1 MIWLNTKEVAELLR
15 ISQQA
20 VVKNANAGN
29 YGTGIRYIKGKG
41 RGGKVLQICLN
52 ALPESAQ
59 NEYHIKNMK
68 KESEETSMEI
78 GINKPFDNFVMS
90 QKEKAIK
97 KLDAIKDYK
106 DFEKDYRKKCQKFS
120 KTECKEL
127 FIEKWNNENKDFQIS
142 IASLYRWLQKY
153 KNEKTLGL
161 VDKRGGHNKGEKS
174 IPEEIWDK
182 FCYYYLR
189 ESQPS
194 IKSCYEIVRVEAS
207 VKGIPI
213 PDYSVF
219 YYHANKIPYPT
230 LVLYREGRKAYD
242 DKCALYIERD
252 YLNIHSNEIWVAD
265 HHIWD
270 EHIVVEEKGDYKLKK
285 VRLWGSYWMDMRS
298 RLIVAKHLRVG
309 DPNGDV
315 VLASFAE
322 GVLKYGIPKEII
334 LDNGK
339 DYKSKDLFVNSG
351 VRENLDFNIKELF
364 SDSKKQLE
372 VQSLALQMDIV
383 VHFTHPYNAKAK
395 PIERTFGTFESQF
408 GKLFDSYLGG
418 NPTKRPE
425 RLKTLKLEEYPTL
438 EEYKKLHDYY
448 IENIYNE
455 SPHQGEGMFGK
466 SPRQVYEENL
476 FERRTTTKDAM
487 RLWLMRTT
495 KPYTVQRNGI
505 KIFGS
510 WYYSKEMVPLM
521 KQKVYA
527 RYSPENI
534 NEVYI
539 YSENDR
545 YICMA
550 QRKEKLQFGA
560 SKEDYKREA
569 KIKKEALE
577 IAKAG
582 KPQIKT
588 NMSNVEEINYILTM
602 KKDDLKKNATPY
614 EKANTVEVLVRNE
627 TFEEAAKK
635 SKLDK
640 KELEQLE
647 AQELKERELKRQ
659 AKREELKKLDED
671 LYNYTMSQ
679 VKKKNFYKVEGCI

>member
-1 MIWLNTKEVAELLR
+1 MIWLSTKEAAELLH

-20 VVKNANAGN
+20 VRKNAREGK
-29 YGTGIRYIKGKG
+29 YGTGTRYVKGT
-41 RGGKVLQICLN
+41 GGNSGEVLQICLD
-52 ALPESAQ
+52 ALPEIAQ
-59 NEYHIKNMK
+59 NEYHIKNIK
-68 KESEETSMEI
+68 KEPEETSAEI
-78 GINKPFDNFVMS
+78 DVNKPFDNFVMS
-90 QKEKAIK
+90 QKEKAVK
-97 KLDAIKDYK
+97 KLEALKAYK

-120 KTECKEL
+120 KAECKEL
-127 FIEKWNNENKDFQIS
+127 FIEKWNNKNEDFQIS

-153 KNEKTLGL
+153 KSEKTVGL

-174 IPEEIWDK
+174 IPKEIWDK
-182 FCYYYLR
+182 FCYYYLK

-194 IKSCYEIVRVEAS
+194 IKSCYEIVRVEAN

-213 PDYSVF
+213 PDYGVF

-242 DKCALYIERD
+242 DKCAQYIERD

-270 EHIVVEEKGDYKLKK
+270 EHIVVEEKGDLKLKK

-298 RLIVAKHLRVG
+298 RRIVAKYLRMG

-322 GVLKYGIPKEII
+322 GVLKYGIPKEMI

-383 VHFTHPYNAKAK
+383 VHFAHPYNAKAK

-425 RLKTLKLEEYPTL
+425 RLKTLKLEGYPTF
-438 EEYKKLHDYY
+438 EEYKKLHDDY

-455 SPHQGEGMFGK
+455 SSHQGEGMYGK

-495 KPYTVQRNGI
+495 TPYTVQRNGI
-505 KIFGS
+505 KILGS

-582 KPQIKT
+582 KPQIKN
-588 NMSNVEEINYILTM
+588 NMSNVEEINSILTM
-602 KKDDLKKNATPY
+602 RKDDLEKNATPY
-614 EKANTVEVLVRNE
+614 EKADTVEVLVRNQ

-647 AQELKERELKRQ
+647 AQELKERELTRQ

-671 LYNYTMSQ
+671 WFNYNMSQ
-679 VKKKNFYKVEGCI
+679 VKKKKLL